1 MDQNEHENLK
11 RANNKLTIY
20 HNIIQIMIMLFWAYL
35 LGSSVWNDK
44 NSFSDVFLVFV
55 VGTIFFAGLS
65 QFVSDIFD
73 HMKINKKCKD
83 ELFE

>member
-35 LGSSVWNDK
+35 
-44 NSFSDVFLVFV
+44 F
-55 VGTIFFAGLS
+55 
-65 QFVSDIFD
+65 
-73 HMKINKKCKD
+73 
-83 ELFE
+83 